1 MRQLVASSLAMVCA
15 FAIAA
20 CGDDG
25 PPGGGT
31 PADPSP
37 DDLAQRGSCEDPT
50 GPGTDHAGTISA
62 AETWTGAGS
71 PHRVTSDL
79 VVKATLTL
87 EPCAVVLV
95 GSSVHITVGS
105 ASEAGSIVGHGTSE
119 LVGGVLDVRPVTL
132 DALTPAAKWAQ
143 LIIEP
148 KGTLDLDVAA
158 IQNGGQPTVNE
169 PGMLV
174 VRGVAGGTND
184 GAVTRSA
191 KLTRVLLEGS
201 ASYGVNLEGW
211 GGFDAASAK
220 VWIRSSGGSASPY
233 PIRAEAGVVGTLP
246 IDLVLSGNMKDEIQL
261 RSSKAFMRDD
271 TFADHGVPYHVT
283 GSLYVN
289 ASTDGAPVKL
299 TIAAGVTLAFED
311 LASGI
316 TIGSSMTRQGILEAI
331 GTAAEPIVFTS
342 ARPSKAAGDWQNLS
356 FRASPATGNR
366 VSYARVEYAGADSQT
381 NSFGCGPGDNDGA
394 VWIQGSGG
402 DQMPP
407 GSAFIDNTTFDHIA
421 GTTVIVSGWIDDA
434 GPNFSTSNTF
444 GAATPSCKVS
454 RPRRSGA
461 GDVCD
466 GGRTTCWP

>member
-1 MRQLVASSLAMVCA
+1 MRQLVVSSWALGCV

-31 PADPSP
+31 DTDPGP
-37 DDLAQRGSCEDPT
+37 DDLTQRGSCEDAP
-50 GPGTDHAGTISA
+50 GAGTDHMGLVSQ
-62 AETWTGAGS
+62 AETWTAAGS

-79 VVKATLTL
+79 AIKATVTI
-87 EPCAVVLV
+87 EPCAVVLL
-95 GSSVHITVGS
+95 GSSVHVTVGS
-105 ASEAGSIVGHGTSE
+105 ATEPGSIIGHGTSQ
-119 LVGGVLDVRPVTL
+119 LVGGVLDVRPVTF

-143 LIIEP
+143 IIIEP

-158 IQNGGQPTVNE
+158 IQNGGQPTINE

-174 VRGVAGGTND
+174 VRGVAGGPND
-184 GAVTRSA
+184 GVVTRSA
-191 KLTRVLLEGS
+191 KLTRVLLESS
-201 ASYGVNLEGW
+201 ASYGVNLDGW
-211 GGFDAASAK
+211 GGFDAASRK
-220 VWIRSSGGSASPY
+220 VWIRSSGGAASPY
-233 PIRAEAGVVGTLP
+233 PIRLEAGVVETLP
-246 IDLVLSGNMKDEIQL
+246 TDLVVTGNMKDEIQL
-261 RSSKAFMRDD
+261 RSSKAHMRDD

-289 ASTDGAPVKL
+289 ASADGAPVKL

-331 GTAAEPIVFTS
+331 GTAAAPIVFTS
-342 ARPSKAAGDWQNLS
+342 AKTSKAAGDWRNLA
-356 FRASPATGNR
+356 FRASPTTGNR

-381 NSFGCGPGDNDGA
+381 NSFGCGPADNDGA
-394 VWIQGSGG
+394 VWIQGTGG
-402 DQMPP
+402 DQGAP
-407 GSAFIDNTTFDHIA
+407 SAAFIDQTTFDHIA

-434 GPNFSTSNTF
+434 GPNFSPTNTF

-454 RPRRSGA
+454 RPRRTGA